1 MELKSENELLGL
13 RSAACGFHL
22 EMLYERSLFV
32 IYALTVGF
40 YAFMNFYNQK
50 KALNSFRR
58 KIQIATWN
66 NSGDPS
72 VFGRLEVD
80 MTKIDDL

>member
-1 MELKSENELLGL
+1 MWAFGLLL
-13 RSAACGFHL
+13 AVFIWS
-22 EMLYERSLFV
+22 MLYEWSLFV
-32 IYALTVGF
+32 IFALTVSF
-40 YAFMNFYNQK
+40 YAFMNFWNQK

-66 NSGDPS
+66 DSGDPS